1 MVLKCCATSFENKT
15 VGLAKLGERKRRI
28 TANTWPILANMAGFS
43 MRIVD
48 ADIYLAKPIHD
59 IDICFSKFRQADTYR
74 VPIVRIFGATPAG
87 QKTCL
92 HVHQLFPYLYVPIA
106 KKEASEKF
114 AKQFAMSLDYAIQI
128 ASGKS
133 VSNMQHHVYDVKVV
147 KGAT

>member
-1 MVLKCCATSFENKT
+1 
-15 VGLAKLGERKRRI
+15 
-28 TANTWPILANMAGFS
+28 MAGFS

-48 ADIYLAKPIHD
+48 ADIYLAKPIHNT
-59 IDICFSKFRQADTYR
+59 DICFSKFRQADTYK

-92 HVHQLFPYLYVPIA
+92 HVHQLFPYLFVPISR
-106 KKEASEKF
+106 KEASERF

-133 VSNMQHHVYDVKVV
+133 VSNIQHYVYDVNVV